1 MTTETAP
8 LQGLEMTEMKMKVL
22 AYRKEGAATAW
33 LQRFWPDKDGLG
45 DSYLRVRIDW
55 ENWKESDITRFKEI
69 SFGREPRGPQR
80 SQFETDARDF
90 FNRLQLNKYLES
102 GPTGGVNIY
111 FLDDSMKS
119 FLAEQ

>member
-1 MTTETAP
+1 
-8 LQGLEMTEMKMKVL
+8 MKVQEL
-22 AYRKEGAATAW
+22 AYRKDGTAVAW

-45 DSYLRVRIDW
+45 DSYLRVRVDW
-55 ENWKESDITRFKEI
+55 ENWKESDSTRFKQL
-69 SFGREPRGPQR
+69 SLGREPRG

-111 FLDDSMKS
+111 FLDDSMKG